1 MSEFATTLDPN
12 KVTVFEHTYLGFINK
27 VRDTGLVTTDD
38 IIDIIK
44 LMQKNEMDCHVVIAG
59 QNGVGKS
66 ILLLAILKKY
76 LGPKWFDNLM
86 LARHTINDMVQFV
99 LHNKNTLCAV
109 DEWNQYLNYTRHME
123 SDQKHFI
130 TTLELARSKSIGFIG
145 CARDPRKLT
154 LNYRDGKMS
163 IVIWTI
169 DRFVAG
175 GSYAAVFVTN
185 PAIESYDK
193 FGFDMIPG
201 DIVDFEEMR
210 STFET
215 LPSFVGY
222 LNMDNID
229 KYLTKK
235 ELEHYKKEKDTS
247 MAYAHLNHVLDDFKK
262 KKIDYDELMSE
273 LDKLRDLI
281 PKEDINKSIPS
292 KSKQTKLKEV
302 FE

>member
-130 TTLELARSKSIGFIG
+130 TTLELARSKSIGY
-145 CARDPRKLT
+145 ARLPDSVDIAKAAPHPR
-154 LNYRDGKMS
+154 
-163 IVIWTI
+163 
-169 DRFVAG
+169 G
-175 GSYAAVFVTN
+175 GG
-185 PAIESYDK
+185 P
-193 FGFDMIPG
+193 
-201 DIVDFEEMR
+201 
-210 STFET
+210 
-215 LPSFVGY
+215 
-222 LNMDNID
+222 
-229 KYLTKK
+229 
-235 ELEHYKKEKDTS
+235 
-247 MAYAHLNHVLDDFKK
+247 
-262 KKIDYDELMSE
+262 
-273 LDKLRDLI
+273 LR
-281 PKEDINKSIPS
+281 S
-292 KSKQTKLKEV
+292 KS
-302 FE
+302 